1 MANIS
6 RQALTKVIKQ
16 NLPSR
21 LQGKVGSIMK
31 EVGVNPHHTA
41 SLKGYEAKKVM
52 MKLKEKGMLKPSAAH
67 PTAGQFETQFKK
79 ADAPTGPSAAVVK
92 ARQMQAMRERMTEE
106 AKKKETI
113 TQALSREAREKEATG
128 KAPAKSA
135 SRPQALVVG
144 GGIIS
149 KAAQDATHSD
159 SGTFGSFSGADRVER
174 GSATPDTR
182 PPTRDSSAP
191 EAIDPYG
198 ED

>member
-16 NLPSR
+16 NLSAR

-67 PTAGQFETQFKK
+67 LTAGQFETQFKK

-92 ARQMQAMRERMTEE
+92 AGKMIAMRERMTEE

-113 TQALSREAREKEATG
+113 TQALSREAREKEASG
-128 KAPAKSA
+128 KAPVKPTA
-135 SRPQALVVG
+135 RTQTPTVG
-144 GGIIS
+144 GGTIG
-149 KAAQDATHSD
+149 KAAHDATRPG
-159 SGTFGSFSGADRVER
+159 SGALGSFSGADRIER
-174 GSATPDTR
+174 SETPSAPA
-182 PPTRDSSAP
+182 SSPKAP